1 MKKVIMISV
10 SVSAF
15 LASCLKP
22 SVDSQIA
29 EEKFEIN
36 SPFENI
42 DVAFSKYSIVNEKGG
57 YVKLPDGGF
66 INIPK
71 NAFENNLGEIVKG
84 GVVIEFR
91 DFHNPAEIIASGIP
105 MSYDSAGVYGDFQS
119 AGMYEIRA
127 FHNGSEVDVVN
138 GKSLEI
144 GLVSS
149 KPEDDYKFY
158 DLKED
163 GQWNYNFNC
172 KTKQNKVYQTELK
185 EVKKQLGLKKP
196 VAPLKADDSKL
207 VFDFSF
213 DETKSP
219 ELAAF
224 KNILWSPFESNKNI
238 DDIIKSDVREVKVTK
253 NDEYDGVYN
262 LLFTIRGKETLLLAQ
277 PVFMGSDYDKASAQF
292 EKKMKSYKNEIKIKQ
307 DEINRLTSEQQF
319 LRTSFIRGMGV
330 YNYDRLMHNSDAI
343 FVDAQFKV
351 KNLEDFQVKRV
362 YLVSD
367 NEDVIYYDPSR
378 FSKFGFVDTKKNI
391 ALVVL
396 PNDKVATFEFKNN
409 SYVNWQRAEVELSIS
424 SKKLKSPEEIH
435 HFLQSI

>member
-1 MKKVIMISV
+1 MKKIIIISV
-10 SVSAF
+10 SVST
-15 LASCLKP
+15 LLVGCLKP
-22 SVDSQIA
+22 STDSQIV
-29 EEKFEIN
+29 EDKFEIN
-36 SPFENI
+36 SPFQNI
-42 DVAFSKYSIVNEKGG
+42 DVLFSKYSIVNEKGG
-57 YVKLPDGGF
+57 YVKLPNGGF

-71 NAFENNLGEIVKG
+71 NAFANSSGEIVKG

-91 DFHNPAEIIASGIP
+91 DFHNPAEIISSGIP
-105 MSYDSAGVYGDFQS
+105 MSYDSAGVSGDFQS

-127 FHNGSEVDVVN
+127 FHNGGEVDVAK
-138 GKSLEI
+138 GKSIEI
-144 GLVSS
+144 GLGSS

-163 GQWNYNFNC
+163 GRWNYNFNC
-172 KTKQNKVYQTELK
+172 KTEQNEVYQDELK
-185 EVKKQLGLKKP
+185 KVKKQLGIKEP

-219 ELAAF
+219 ELSAF

-238 DDIIKSDVREVKVTK
+238 DGIMNSDVRNVRVTK

-262 LLFTIRGKETLLLAQ
+262 LLFTIRGKEKLLLAQ
-277 PVFMGSDYDKASAQF
+277 PVFVGSDYDKASAQF
-292 EKKMKSYKNEIKIKQ
+292 DKKMKSYKNEIKIKQ
-307 DEINRLTSEQQF
+307 DQIDRLISEQKF

-330 YNYDRLMHNSDAI
+330 YNYDRLIHNSDAI

-351 KNLEDFQVKRV
+351 KNLEDFQVDKV

-367 NEDVIYYDPSR
+367 NQDVIYYYPNR
-378 FSKFGFVDTKKNI
+378 FSKFGYVESKKNI

-409 SYVNWQRAEVELSIS
+409 SYENGQRAEVELSICS
-424 SKKLKSPEEIH
+424 EKLTSPEDIH
-435 HFLQSI
+435 NFLQSI

>member
-1 MKKVIMISV
+1 MKKIIMISV
-10 SVSAF
+10 SASAF
-15 LASCLKP
+15 LVSCLKP

-105 MSYDSAGVYGDFQS
+105 MSYDSAGVSGDFQS

-127 FHNGSEVDVVN
+127 FHNGGEVDIAN
-138 GKSLEI
+138 GKSIEI
-144 GLVSS
+144 GLGSS

-163 GQWNYNFNC
+163 GRWNYNFNC
-172 KTKQNKVYQTELK
+172 KTEQNEVYQDELK
-185 EVKKQLGLKKP
+185 KVKKQLGIKEP

-262 LLFTIRGKETLLLAQ
+262 LLFTIRGKETLFIHSSVIIIRDTHNDCIVFLFLNCNSKPIQSQQVLAAPLAAPPPCARALREARALGEKCCPATSSGPQ
-277 PVFMGSDYDKASAQF
+277 PLGLAAETRPCQQPCQRLRSSYPSCPPRRPSARAS
-292 EKKMKSYKNEIKIKQ
+292 
-307 DEINRLTSEQQF
+307 RC
-319 LRTSFIRGMGV
+319 RPR
-330 YNYDRLMHNSDAI
+330 
-343 FVDAQFKV
+343 
-351 KNLEDFQVKRV
+351 
-362 YLVSD
+362 
-367 NEDVIYYDPSR
+367 
-378 FSKFGFVDTKKNI
+378 
-391 ALVVL
+391 
-396 PNDKVATFEFKNN
+396 
-409 SYVNWQRAEVELSIS
+409 RAS
-424 SKKLKSPEEIH
+424 SG
-435 HFLQSI
+435 